1 MRKNINLSSKLSKE
15 LLDEKI
21 NFDENSP
28 VLKALEQAKKEI
40 NAIHNVLSNP
50 EVEKTALITALR
62 VAVKNEISNCINEK
76 EIKNLE
82 KIYDKLLELDKGS
95 LRKLKKDDDWVV
107 DVEEAVNNTD
117 YRPEKAA

>member
-50 EVEKTALITALR
+50 EVEKTTLITAFR
-62 VAVKNEISNCINEK
+62 TAIKNEISNCINEK

-82 KIYDKLLELDKGS
+82 KMYNKLLELDKDS
-95 LRKLKKDDDWVV
+95 LINLKND
-107 DVEEAVNNTD
+107 EAVNNTD